1 MDFIIEFFKY
11 WDYVG
16 AGKMIRIFWYF
27 IFFEFGR
34 YVLLEFW
41 VLFVYWLGRKRR
53 AKEWEAA
60 RQALYNEM
68 PLISLI
74 APGKNEGKNI
84 FKLVKSLNEQTYQNV
99 EVIIVDDGS
108 DDETP
113 IIGRNLEKN
122 GLIDLFIRNDMRG
135 GKASAANL
143 AWRYSRG
150 KFLLHLDADCS
161 FDRTAV
167 ENIIIPFYL
176 DPEIGGV
183 GGNVK
188 VRNGDVSLCARLQS
202 IEYLKSISVGRIVT
216 SYLGIYRIISGAF
229 GAFRMDALK
238 KIGVWD
244 IGPGLDGDITVKLRK
259 SGYKIHFE
267 PTAICLTAVPT
278 KFSKLWKQRLR
289 WSRSLVRFRLR
300 KHLDVFLPRKNWRWG
315 TFLGFVENVF
325 YNFVLDIK
333 WYIYIID
340 MMINFSSWIWFLIPM
355 NLALYMIAGFMQ
367 QLSLTLWSERSED
380 ERVLWWYVPL
390 MVFYVAFFLRFCRTI
405 AYFKEFVW
413 KASYRDPWNPQKS
426 SYQALK
432 NGY

>member
-1 MDFIIEFFKY
+1 
-11 WDYVG
+11 
-16 AGKMIRIFWYF
+16 MIRIFWYF

-229 GAFRMDALK
+229 AAFRMDALK

-289 WSRSLVRFRLR
+289 RSRSLVRFRLR

-315 TFLGFVENVF
+315 TFLGFVFE
-325 YNFVLDIK
+325 
-333 WYIYIID
+333 
-340 MMINFSSWIWFLIPM
+340 S
-355 NLALYMIAGFMQ
+355 
-367 QLSLTLWSERSED
+367 
-380 ERVLWWYVPL
+380 
-390 MVFYVAFFLRFCRTI
+390 
-405 AYFKEFVW
+405 
-413 KASYRDPWNPQKS
+413 
-426 SYQALK
+426 
-432 NGY
+432 

>member
-1 MDFIIEFFKY
+1 MTFLEEFFSY
-11 WDYVG
+11 WHHAG
-16 AGKMIRIFWYF
+16 LGKMVRIFWYF
-27 IFFEFGR
+27 IIFEFGR
-34 YVLLEFW
+34 YVVLEFW
-41 VLFVYWLGRKRR
+41 VLFVYWLGRKKRK
-53 AKEWEAA
+53 AEWEKA
-60 RQALYNEM
+60 RQALWNER

-99 EVIIVDDGS
+99 EIIIVDDGS

-113 IIGRNLEKN
+113 IIGRNLEAR
-122 GLIDLFIRNDMRG
+122 GLIDVFIRNNMRG

-161 FDRTAV
+161 FDRDAV

-176 DPEIGGV
+176 DEKIGGV

-188 VRNGDVSLCARLQS
+188 VRNGDESLCARLQS
-202 IEYLKSISVGRIVT
+202 IEYMKSISVGRIVT

-267 PTAICLTAVPT
+267 PKAICLTAVPG
-278 KFSKLWKQRLR
+278 KFKKLWKQRLR

-300 KHLDVFLPRKNWRWG
+300 KHVDVFFPHKGYGFLTW
-315 TFLGFVENVF
+315 LGFVENVF

-333 WYIYIID
+333 WYIYIAD
-340 MMINFSSWIWFLIPM
+340 MIIHFNSGIWFIIPV

-367 QLSLTLWSERSED
+367 QLSLTLWSERSKD
-380 ERVLWWYVPL
+380 ERILWLYVPL
-390 MVFYVAFFLRFCRTI
+390 MVFYVAFFLRFCRTL
-405 AYFKEFVW
+405 AYWKELVW

-432 NGY
+432 HGY

>member
-1 MDFIIEFFKY
+1 MC
-11 WDYVG
+11 
-16 AGKMIRIFWYF
+16 IRDS
-27 IFFEFGR
+27 
-34 YVLLEFW
+34 
-41 VLFVYWLGRKRR
+41 
-53 AKEWEAA
+53 
-60 RQALYNEM
+60 
-68 PLISLI
+68 SLI

-99 EVIIVDDGS
+99 EIIIVDDGS

-244 IGPGLDGDITVKLRK
+244 
-259 SGYKIHFE
+259 
-267 PTAICLTAVPT
+267 CLLYTSPSPRDRT
-278 KFSKLWKQRLR
+278 R
-289 WSRSLVRFRLR
+289 SRM
-300 KHLDVFLPRKNWRWG
+300 P
-315 TFLGFVENVF
+315 
-325 YNFVLDIK
+325 
-333 WYIYIID
+333 
-340 MMINFSSWIWFLIPM
+340 SS
-355 NLALYMIAGFMQ
+355 A
-367 QLSLTLWSERSED
+367 
-380 ERVLWWYVPL
+380 
-390 MVFYVAFFLRFCRTI
+390 
-405 AYFKEFVW
+405 
-413 KASYRDPWNPQKS
+413 
-426 SYQALK
+426 
-432 NGY
+432 

>member
-1 MDFIIEFFKY
+1 
-11 WDYVG
+11 
-16 AGKMIRIFWYF
+16 MIRIFWYF

-34 YVLLEFW
+34 YVVLEFW
-41 VLFVYWLGRKRR
+41 VLFVYWLGRKKR
-53 AKEWEAA
+53 AAAWEAA
-60 RQALYNEM
+60 KQALYNEM

-143 AWRYSRG
+143 AWRYSTG

-202 IEYLKSISVGRIVT
+202 IEY
-216 SYLGIYRIISGAF
+216 
-229 GAFRMDALK
+229 
-238 KIGVWD
+238 
-244 IGPGLDGDITVKLRK
+244 
-259 SGYKIHFE
+259 
-267 PTAICLTAVPT
+267 T
-278 KFSKLWKQRLR
+278 KFKVLWKQRLR

-300 KHLDVFLPRKNWRWG
+300 KHLDVFLPHKNWRWG
-315 TFLGFVENVF
+315 TFLGFVENIF
-325 YNFVLDIK
+325 YNFVLDLK

-340 MMINFSSWIWFLIPM
+340 MIVNFSSWIWFLIPM

-367 QLSLTLWSERSED
+367 QLSLSLWSDFS
-380 ERVLWWYVPL
+380 
-390 MVFYVAFFLRFCRTI
+390 
-405 AYFKEFVW
+405 
-413 KASYRDPWNPQKS
+413 
-426 SYQALK
+426 
-432 NGY
+432 

>member
-1 MDFIIEFFKY
+1 M
-11 WDYVG
+11 
-16 AGKMIRIFWYF
+16 
-27 IFFEFGR
+27 
-34 YVLLEFW
+34 LEFW

-202 IEYLKSISVGRIVT
+202 CLLYT
-216 SYLGIYRIISGAF
+216 SPSPRDLSTS
-229 GAFRMDALK
+229 RM
-238 KIGVWD
+238 
-244 IGPGLDGDITVKLRK
+244 P
-259 SGYKIHFE
+259 
-267 PTAICLTAVPT
+267 
-278 KFSKLWKQRLR
+278 
-289 WSRSLVRFRLR
+289 
-300 KHLDVFLPRKNWRWG
+300 
-315 TFLGFVENVF
+315 
-325 YNFVLDIK
+325 
-333 WYIYIID
+333 
-340 MMINFSSWIWFLIPM
+340 SS
-355 NLALYMIAGFMQ
+355 A
-367 QLSLTLWSERSED
+367 
-380 ERVLWWYVPL
+380 
-390 MVFYVAFFLRFCRTI
+390 
-405 AYFKEFVW
+405 
-413 KASYRDPWNPQKS
+413 
-426 SYQALK
+426 
-432 NGY
+432 